1 MNNSIN
7 SHMNGTY
14 GNHYNYQLKNINM
27 IASIRNDS
35 NNIGNDSNKIAN
47 NSNNIGNDI
56 NIMGNDS
63 NNIGNDS
70 KTKNSNLNYYTP
82 QNLSCPINPR

>member
-7 SHMNGTY
+7 SHMNGSY

-27 IASIRNDS
+27 IASI
-35 NNIGNDSNKIAN
+35 GNDSNKIAN
-47 NSNNIGNDI
+47 NSNNIENDI

-70 KTKNSNLNYYTP
+70 KTKNTNTNYYTP
-82 QNLSCPINPR
+82 